1 MPSSLT
7 CGRYILDLSA
17 PRIMAIL
24 NVTPDSFSGDGC
36 TTLDFALR
44 SAERMISEGAEILD
58 VGGESSR
65 PGALAIGLQEE
76 LDRVLPVI
84 EALSSFG
91 VPLSV
96 DTVKPIV
103 MREAI
108 KVGADLINDISA
120 FQADGAVDAVVSTN
134 VALCV
139 MHMRGRPET
148 MQVEPVY
155 GDIMSD
161 VEEFLSDR
169 VGVLLR
175 AGVSPDRLILDP
187 GFGFGKTV
195 DHNLTLLRGLARF
208 GVGGFPMLVGM
219 SRKSML
225 GAITG
230 RDVKNRA
237 VAGALTA
244 MIALQNGAK
253 IIRTHDVAET
263 RDAIRVWRAL
273 EALGKDVCSE

>member
-148 MQVEPVY
+148 MQVEPGYDDV
-155 GDIMSD
+155 MSD

-208 GVGGFPMLVGM
+208 GVGGYPILVGM

-230 RDVKNRA
+230 RDVKNRT

>member
-155 GDIMSD
+155 DDIMSD

-208 GVGGFPMLVGM
+208 GVGGYPILVGM

-244 MIALQNGAK
+244 IIALQNGAK

>member
-76 LDRVLPVI
+76 LDRVLPAI

-155 GDIMSD
+155 DDIISD

-208 GVGGFPMLVGM
+208 GVGGYPMLVGM

>member
-76 LDRVLPVI
+76 LDRVLPAI

-208 GVGGFPMLVGM
+208 GVGGYPMLVGM

-273 EALGKDVCSE
+273 EALGKEVCSE

>member
-76 LDRVLPVI
+76 LDRVLPAI

-139 MHMRGRPET
+139 MHMKGRPET

-155 GDIMSD
+155 DDIISD

-208 GVGGFPMLVGM
+208 GVGGYPMLVGM

>member
-208 GVGGFPMLVGM
+208 GVGGYPMLVGM

-273 EALGKDVCSE
+273 EALGKEVCSE

>member
-155 GDIMSD
+155 DDIMSD

-208 GVGGFPMLVGM
+208 GVGGYPMLVGM

-244 MIALQNGAK
+244 IIALQNGAK

-273 EALGKDVCSE
+273 EALGKEVCSE

>member
-175 AGVSPDRLILDP
+175 AGVLPDRLILDP

-208 GVGGFPMLVGM
+208 GVGGYPMLVGM

>member
-208 GVGGFPMLVGM
+208 GVGGYPMLVGM

-230 RDVKNRA
+230 RDVINRA

>member
-76 LDRVLPVI
+76 LDRVLPAI

-139 MHMRGRPET
+139 MHMKGRPET

-155 GDIMSD
+155 DDIMSD

-208 GVGGFPMLVGM
+208 GVGGYPMLVGM

>member
-155 GDIMSD
+155 DDIMSD

-208 GVGGFPMLVGM
+208 GVGGYPMLVGM

-273 EALGKDVCSE
+273 EALGKEVCSE

>member
-208 GVGGFPMLVGM
+208 GVGGYPILVGM

>member
-139 MHMRGRPET
+139 MHMKGRPET

-155 GDIMSD
+155 DDIISD

-208 GVGGFPMLVGM
+208 GVGGYPMLVGM

-273 EALGKDVCSE
+273 EALGKEVCSE

>member
-76 LDRVLPVI
+76 LDRVLPAI

-155 GDIMSD
+155 DDIMSD

-208 GVGGFPMLVGM
+208 GVGGYPMLVGM

>member
-208 GVGGFPMLVGM
+208 GVGGYPILVGM

-273 EALGKDVCSE
+273 EA

>member
-155 GDIMSD
+155 DDIMSD

-208 GVGGFPMLVGM
+208 GVGGYPILVGM

>member
-120 FQADGAVDAVVSTN
+120 FQADSAVDAVVSTN

-155 GDIMSD
+155 DDIISD

>member
-139 MHMRGRPET
+139 MHMKGRPET

-155 GDIMSD
+155 DDIISD

-208 GVGGFPMLVGM
+208 GVGGYPMLVGM

>member
-139 MHMRGRPET
+139 MHMKGRPET

-155 GDIMSD
+155 DDIISD

-208 GVGGFPMLVGM
+208 GVGGYPMLVGM

-230 RDVKNRA
+230 RDVINRA

>member
-120 FQADGAVDAVVSTN
+120 FQADSAVDAVVSTN

-155 GDIMSD
+155 DDIMSD

>member
-155 GDIMSD
+155 DDIMSD

-208 GVGGFPMLVGM
+208 GVGGYPMLVGM

>member
-120 FQADGAVDAVVSTN
+120 FQADSAVDAVVSTN

-155 GDIMSD
+155 DDIMSD

-208 GVGGFPMLVGM
+208 GVGGYPMLVGM